1 MDARSLAKMTAPFA
15 RRIQNMIAR
24 GTVAIANATTK
35 MQSLQLNLLAD
46 ETKENVEHFEPYG
59 FTSRPLAGA
68 EAVAVF
74 LDGDRSHGITVVVA
88 DRRYRLTGLEEGDV
102 ALHDDKGQ
110 SIVLGA
116 DGITITG
123 NVKVIGTFEA
133 TEGMS
138 SGANGA
144 TITGDVH
151 ITGDAFI
158 GGKSF
163 LNHTNGGAHVD

>member
-1 MDARSLAKMTAPFA
+1 MAGPIV
-15 RRIQNMIAR
+15 RRVQNMIAR
-24 GTVAIANATTK
+24 GTVALANASTK
-35 MQSLQLNLLAD
+35 MQSLQVNLLAD
-46 ETKENVEHFEPYG
+46 ETADNVEHFEPYG
-59 FTSRPLAGA
+59 FTSRPHAGA
-68 EAVAVF
+68 EVVAVF
-74 LDGDRSHGITVVVA
+74 PDGDRSHAIAVVVA
-88 DRRYRLTGLEEGDV
+88 DRRYRLTGLADGDV
-102 ALHDDKGQ
+102 AVHDDKGQ

-123 NVKVIGTFEA
+123 NVKVIGTLFA
-133 TEGMS
+133 TEGVT

-163 LNHTNGGAHVD
+163 LNHTNGGAHLD

>member
-1 MDARSLAKMTAPFA
+1 MDARDIAKMTAPFA
-15 RRIQNMIAR
+15 RRIQNMLAR
-24 GTVAIANATTK
+24 GTVALANAANK
-35 MQSLQLNLLAD
+35 MQTLQLNLLAD
-46 ETKENVEHFEPYG
+46 ETADNVEHFEPYG
-59 FTSRPLAGA
+59 FTSRPRAGA
-68 EAVAVF
+68 EALAVF

-123 NVKVIGTFEA
+123 NVKVIGSIQA
-133 TEGMS
+133 TEGI
-138 SGANGA
+138 SGADGM

-151 ITGDAFI
+151 ITGDAII
-158 GGKSF
+158 GSKSF
-163 LNHTNGGAHVD
+163 LGHKNGGLSLD

>member
-1 MDARSLAKMTAPFA
+1 MAGPIT
-15 RRIQNMIAR
+15 RRIQNMLAR
-24 GTVAIANATTK
+24 GTVALANASTK

-46 ETKENVEHFEPYG
+46 ETKDDVEHFEPYG
-59 FTSRPLAGA
+59 FTSRPRAGA

-74 LDGDRSHGITVVVA
+74 LDGDRSNGIAVVVA
-88 DRRYRLTGLEEGDV
+88 DRRYRLTGLAEGDV

-123 NVKVIGTFEA
+123 NVKVIGTIEA
-133 TEGMS
+133 TEGIS

-151 ITGDAFI
+151 ITGDATI

-163 LNHTNGGAHVD
+163 LGHKNGGLSLD

>member
-1 MDARSLAKMTAPFA
+1 MAGPIT
-15 RRIQNMIAR
+15 RRIQNMLAR
-24 GTVAIANATTK
+24 GTVALANASTK

-46 ETKENVEHFEPYG
+46 ETADNVEHFEPYG
-59 FTSRPLAGA
+59 FTSRPRAGA

-88 DRRYRLTGLEEGDV
+88 DRRYRLTGLGDGDV

-123 NVKVIGTFEA
+123 NVKVIGALQA
-133 TEGMS
+133 TEGI
-138 SGANGA
+138 SGADGM
-144 TITGDVH
+144 TITGNVN
-151 ITGDAFI
+151 ITGDATI

-163 LNHTNGGAHVD
+163 LGHKNGGLSLD